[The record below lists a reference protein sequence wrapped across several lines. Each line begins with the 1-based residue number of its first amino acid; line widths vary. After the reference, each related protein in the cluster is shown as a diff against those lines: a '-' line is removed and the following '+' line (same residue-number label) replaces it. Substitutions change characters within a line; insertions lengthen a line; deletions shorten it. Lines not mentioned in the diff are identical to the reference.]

1 MSRRNTMNLEAI
13 QERIRDINREIAD
26 LGLKVIDEGTGQ
38 QKMEYWLPEEI
49 KQMLIEEQKR
59 PDGKKTNIALVKYFL
74 GGFTWWASEYE
85 PRPDEHIGDFFG
97 VVDGLCKEM
106 GSFNLKEMRDV
117 RLKNIWPVERDFHFT
132 PKPLGEC

>member
-1 MSRRNTMNLEAI
+1 MTDLNAI
-13 QERIRDINREIAD
+13 REKIGNINNEIAN

-38 QKMEYWLPEEI
+38 QMMEYWLPEEI
-49 KQMLIEEQKR
+49 KQMLIEESKR

-74 GGFTWWASEYE
+74 GSFTWWASEYE

-97 VVDGLCKEM
+97 VVDGFCKEM

-117 RLKNIWPVERDFHFT
+117 RLRNIFPVERDFHFT
-132 PKPLGEC
+132 PKLLGEC